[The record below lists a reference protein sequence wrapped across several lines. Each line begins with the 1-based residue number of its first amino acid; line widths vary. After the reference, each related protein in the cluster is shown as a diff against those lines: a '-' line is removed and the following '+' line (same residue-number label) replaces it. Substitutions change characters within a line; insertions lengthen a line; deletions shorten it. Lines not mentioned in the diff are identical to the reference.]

1 MLGRHEFLYFWDVQ
15 RKSFDM
21 ARTAKTVS
29 SAALLLTLGLGL
41 SACSDSKTAGGG
53 PSGTEA
59 GNAITAQ
66 ILTSD
71 NGPAVQ
77 ARVLLM
83 DSEDLDASSAYEAET
98 DKNGNVT
105 IGGVRDGDYTL
116 EARLNGE
123 ALQLQVKVAGDSID
137 QGSAEPKKMA
147 KMAVVSGNVGD
158 PSANGV
164 VKVRGMEHS
173 AKVEKGEFS
182 LDSLPEG
189 SLSLVFIP
197 EGDARDT
204 SSTYLKVVAGEKSK
218 SSTFADE
225 SRSLLLDDF
234 QDSNYQNRF
243 MPAHTYDGGWWYF
256 CYSKENVTPKYVV
269 GEEDIFSL
277 ENEGDGNIVA
287 HVAAEFGE
295 RFEDSA
301 GVDHWPWAL
310 IGIELGKSN
319 KALCNDISSVDSV
332 AFKIKGKGVVRFVV
346 IDANHPTPD
355 EQKIAQYEHT
365 LSENWE
371 RVSVPLAEILDKRY
385 SYKCVNQLDWDFIAN
400 TDDRIVEVWLD
411 DIELI
416 GGDRLSIWEK

>member
-1 MLGRHEFLYFWDVQ
+1 MRKVLDFLYFWDV
-15 RKSFDM
+15 KSL
-21 ARTAKTVS
+21 TPVKKP
-29 SAALLLTLGLGL
+29 ALYSLLTLSLGLGI
-41 SACSDSKTAGGG
+41 SACGETKTAGGG
-53 PSGTEA
+53 PSGSEA
-59 GNAITAQ
+59 GNAITAE
-66 ILTSD
+66 IMTASKS
-71 NGPAVQ
+71 PAAL
-77 ARVLLM
+77 ARVRLM
-83 DSEDLDASSAYEAET
+83 DSEDIDGEKVYSAEA
-98 DKNGNVT
+98 DKKGKVV
-105 IGGVRDGDYTL
+105 IEGVPDGDYTL
-116 EARLNGE
+116 EATLDGE
-123 ALQLQVKVAGDSID
+123 ALQLPVNVSGKDVDL
-137 QGSAEPKKMA
+137 GSDKLKKMA
-147 KMAVVSGNVGD
+147 TVSGSVGD
-158 PSANGV
+158 DAKGT

-173 AKVEKGEFS
+173 AKVVDGSFT

-189 SLSLVFIP
+189 ALSLVFIP
-197 EGDARDT
+197 EGEARDT
-204 SSTYLKVVAGEKSK
+204 SSTYLKVVAGEMSK